1 MAEQLHP
8 RDAMMLGALTAE
20 VQALRALIERQDTR
34 IQRMDENVAR
44 LEAKFNRGW
53 GVLAAVLVLAGLG
66 GAGVNRI
73 IDKIFM

>member
-1 MAEQLHP
+1 MPDQLSP

-20 VQALRALIERQDTR
+20 VKALRALIERQETR
-34 IQRMDENVAR
+34 IQHLDDNVASMD
-44 LEAKFNRGW
+44 AKLNRGW